1 MHCDLSVGKKINNIV
16 NKVGVRRA
24 VATVLWEG
32 IHVTKVA
39 VTQAFFGRHPILR
52 AELLAKYADVTFK
65 QADSILEGQELIDF
79 LRGHDKVIMSIDK
92 LTRDVIEALPELKV
106 VSKFGVGMDSVDV
119 KAMADH
125 GIELGWQGGINKRTV
140 SEMALCYMLLLV
152 RQYSAANLDMRQGI
166 WKRRPGRTLSERTIG
181 ILGCGFIG
189 QDLARL
195 LRAMGCTVLAHDI
208 RDHPEFYEETG
219 VLPVSLGEL
228 LERSELITVH
238 LPNTKLTRGI
248 MSAERLARMQP
259 GSILVNTARGGL
271 IDEDALLAALES
283 GHIASAAIDAFL
295 AEPTDRQELVNHPN
309 FFSTPHM
316 GGLSEEAVMA
326 MGRQAIAG
334 LDDHR
339 LPTPDWPS
347 DVWED

>member
-1 MHCDLSVGKKINNIV
+1 M
-16 NKVGVRRA
+16 R
-24 VATVLWEG
+24 
-32 IHVTKVA
+32 VTKVA
-39 VTQAFFGRHPILR
+39 VTQAFFGRHKVLR
-52 AELLAKYADVTFK
+52 AELLAKYSDVTFK
-65 QADSILEGQELIDF
+65 ETDSILEGQDLIDF

-92 LTRDVIEALPELKV
+92 LSRDVIEALPELKV

-125 GIELGWQGGINKRTV
+125 GVELGWKGGVNKRTV
-140 SEMALCYMLLLV
+140 SEMALCYLLSLI
-152 RQYSAANLDMRQGI
+152 RNYPTANLDMRQGI
-166 WKRRPGRTLSERTIG
+166 WKRRPGRALSDRTVG

-189 QDLARL
+189 QDLGRI
-195 LRAMGCTVLAHDI
+195 LRYMGCTVLAHDI
-208 RDHPEFYEETG
+208 RDHPEYYEETG
-219 VLPVSLGEL
+219 VLPVSLDEL
-228 LERSELITVH
+228 LERSELISVH

-248 MSAERLARMQP
+248 LSADRLAQMQP

-271 IDEDALLAALES
+271 IDEDALLKALES
-283 GHIASAAIDAFL
+283 GHLASAAIDAFL

-339 LPTPDWPS
+339 LPSPDWPP

>member
-1 MHCDLSVGKKINNIV
+1 
-16 NKVGVRRA
+16 
-24 VATVLWEG
+24 
-32 IHVTKVA
+32 VTKIV
-39 VTQAFFGRHPILR
+39 VLQAFFGRNPVLR
-52 AELLAKYADVTFK
+52 AELLAKYPDVTFK
-65 QADSILEGQELIDF
+65 EDDTILEGQELIDF
-79 LRGHDKVIMSIDK
+79 VRGYDKVIMSIDK
-92 LTRDVIEALPELKV
+92 LTREVIEALPDLKV

-125 GIELGWQGGINKRTV
+125 GIELGWKGGVNKRTV
-140 SEMALCYMLLLV
+140 SEMALCYMLSLV
-152 RQYSAANLDMRQGI
+152 RQYPTANLDMRRGV
-166 WKRRPGRTLSERTIG
+166 WKRRPGRTLSDRTIG

-208 RDHPEFYEETG
+208 RDHPDFYDETG
-219 VLPVSLGEL
+219 VLPVSLDEF
-228 LERSELITVH
+228 LERSELISVH
-238 LPNTKLTRGI
+238 LPNTTLTRGI
-248 MSAERLARMQP
+248 LSAERLAQMQP

-271 IDEDALLAALES
+271 IDEDALLKALQS

-295 AEPTDRQELVNHPN
+295 AEPTDKQELIDHPN

-316 GGLSEEAVMA
+316 GGLSAEALMA

-339 LPTPDWPS
+339 LPSPDWPP

>member
-1 MHCDLSVGKKINNIV
+1 M
-16 NKVGVRRA
+16 
-24 VATVLWEG
+24 
-32 IHVTKVA
+32 TKVA
-39 VTQAFFGRHPILR
+39 VTQAFFASHPILR
-52 AELLAKYADVTFK
+52 AELLAKYPDVTFK
-65 QADSILEGQELIDF
+65 EADGILEGQGLIDF
-79 LRGHDKVIMSIDK
+79 LRGHDKAIMSIDK
-92 LTRDVIEALPELKV
+92 MTRDVIEALPELKV
-106 VSKFGVGMDSVDV
+106 VSKFGVGMDSIDI
-119 KAMADH
+119 KAMAEH
-125 GIELGWQGGINKRTV
+125 GMELGWKGGVNKRTV
-140 SEMALCYMLLLV
+140 SEMALCYLLLLI
-152 RQYSAANLDMRQGI
+152 RSYPTANLDMRQGV
-166 WKRRPGRTLSERTIG
+166 WKRRPGRALSDRIVG

-208 RDHPEFYEETG
+208 RDHAEFYAETG
-219 VLPVSLGEL
+219 VLPVSLDEL
-228 LERSELITVH
+228 LERSELISVH

-248 MSAERLARMQP
+248 LSAERLAQMQP

-271 IDEDALLAALES
+271 IDEDALLKALES

-295 AEPTDRQELVNHPN
+295 AEPTDKQDLIDHPN

-339 LPTPDWPS
+339 LPTPDWPP

>member
-1 MHCDLSVGKKINNIV
+1 M
-16 NKVGVRRA
+16 
-24 VATVLWEG
+24 
-32 IHVTKVA
+32 TKVA
-39 VTQAFFGRHPILR
+39 VLQAFFGRHPVLR
-52 AELLAKYADVTFK
+52 AELLAKYSDVTFK
-65 QADSILEGQELIDF
+65 ETDSILEGQELIDH

-92 LTRDVIEALPELKV
+92 LTREVIEAVPDLKV
-106 VSKFGVGMDSVDV
+106 VSKFGVGMDSVDI
-119 KAMADH
+119 KAMAEH
-125 GIELGWQGGINKRTV
+125 GIELGWKGGVNKRTV

-152 RQYSAANLDMRQGI
+152 RQYPVANLDMRSGV
-166 WKRRPGRTLSERTIG
+166 WKRRPGRTLSQRTIG

-208 RDHPEFYEETG
+208 RDHAEFYEETG
-219 VLPVSLGEL
+219 VQPVSFDEL

-248 MSAERLARMQP
+248 LSAARLAQMRP
-259 GSILVNTARGGL
+259 GSILINTARGGL
-271 IDEDALLAALES
+271 IDEDALLKQLES

-295 AEPTDRQELVNHPN
+295 VEPTDRQELINHPN

-316 GGLSEEAVMA
+316 GGLSEEAMLA

-339 LPTPDWPS
+339 LPSPDWPP